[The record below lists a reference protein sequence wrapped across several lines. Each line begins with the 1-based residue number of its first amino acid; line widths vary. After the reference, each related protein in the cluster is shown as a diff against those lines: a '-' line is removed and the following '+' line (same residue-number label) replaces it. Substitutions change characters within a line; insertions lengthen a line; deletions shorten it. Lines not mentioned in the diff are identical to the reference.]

1 MTLRHLAN
9 AGLVVLTTAFVFTPP
24 LPAQEIIEVT
34 GQDRPIDADLEEVF
48 RVGVLEGESWE
59 MLGTVRQAA
68 FDARGNLYL
77 YDGSGGVT
85 GPWLDPRVLV
95 FDADGSFVHT
105 FGRSGQGPGEFNVPL
120 NMAVMRDGTTVV
132 GDLGHRAYQL
142 FDESGAFVRL
152 VRMGM
157 SGLDAALSEMHT
169 DPGGNGVY
177 SVPPLGGAL
186 ARPGTDPPTS
196 RPIIRLDLEGDNV
209 RLDTVAHGWLPPP
222 PEVPDTRIP
231 GVEVVGR
238 PVTLRD
244 IGFGRSA
251 VFEPQILIGVLPGGR
266 VVYSDSSAYA
276 LKVMEAGSAQVG
288 RVIARPFNPEPVT
301 PAIEEAEKERMQ
313 ALQAA
318 MGGSGRTKMLEIR
331 GPDGSSQSATFEAPE
346 PTFFPELPVIHALSG
361 TWDGRIWVQRR
372 GEDPNSG
379 GAIDVLTAEGD
390 YLGTFPAGTTALP
403 DAFGPDGLAAF
414 IELDEFDVAT
424 VVVRRLPVAVR

>member
-1 MTLRHLAN
+1 MTLRHLAT
-9 AGLVVLTTAFVFTPP
+9 AGLVALTLTPP
-24 LPAQEIIEVT
+24 LPAQEIVEVT
-34 GQDRPIDADLEEVF
+34 GRDRLIDADLEEVF

-59 MLGTVRQAA
+59 MLGTVRKAA

-77 YDGSGGVT
+77 FDGSGGVT
-85 GPWLDPRVLV
+85 GPWMDPRVLV

-105 FGRSGQGPGEFNVPL
+105 FGRSGQGPGEFNMPL
-120 NMAVMRDGTTVV
+120 NLAVMRDGTAIV

-142 FDESGAFVRL
+142 FDESGAFVRM
-152 VRMGM
+152 VRMEM
-157 SGLDAALSEMHT
+157 SGLAVAQSDMHT

-177 SVPPLGGAL
+177 AVPALGGAMG
-186 ARPGTDPPTS
+186 RPGTDPPAS
-196 RPIIRLDLEGDNV
+196 RPIIRLGLEGDIA
-209 RLDTVAHGWLPPP
+209 RLDTVAEGWLPPP
-222 PEVPDTRIP
+222 PETPDTRIP
-231 GVEVVGR
+231 GVEVEGR

-244 IGFGRSA
+244 LGMGQSS
-251 VFEPQILIGVLPGGR
+251 VFEPQVLIGVLPGGR

-276 LKVMEAGSAQVG
+276 LKVMEAGRAQLE
-288 RVIARPFNPEPVT
+288 RVIVRPFDPAPVT

-318 MGGSGRTKMLEIR
+318 MGGGGRTKMLEIR
-331 GPDGSSQSATFEAPE
+331 GPDGSSQSTTFQRPE
-346 PTFFPELPVIHALSG
+346 PTFFPELPVIHAVSG
-361 TWDGRIWVQRR
+361 TWEGRIWVQRR
-372 GEDPNSG
+372 GDEPDSG

>member
-1 MTLRHLAN
+1 MTLRRLAI
-9 AGLVVLTTAFVFTPP
+9 AGLVALTFTPP
-24 LPAQEIIEVT
+24 LPAQEIIEIT

-59 MLGTVRQAA
+59 MLGTVRKAA

-152 VRMGM
+152 VRMEM

-318 MGGSGRTKMLEIR
+318 MGSSGRTKMLEIR
-331 GPDGSSQSATFEAPE
+331 GPDGSSQSATFETPE

-424 VVVRRLPVAVR
+424 VVVRRLPAAVR

>member
-1 MTLRHLAN
+1 MTLRYLAI
-9 AGLVVLTTAFVFTPP
+9 AGLVALTFTPP
-24 LPAQEIIEVT
+24 LPAQEIVEVT
-34 GQDRPIDADLEEVF
+34 GRDRPIDADLEEVF

-59 MLGTVRQAA
+59 MLGTVRKAA

-77 YDGSGGVT
+77 FDGSGGVT

-105 FGRSGQGPGEFNVPL
+105 FGRSGQGPGEFNMPL
-120 NMAVMRDGTTVV
+120 NLAVMRDGTAVV

-142 FDESGAFVRL
+142 FDESGAFARM
-152 VRMGM
+152 VRMEM
-157 SGLDAALSEMHT
+157 SGLAVAQSDMHT

-177 SVPPLGGAL
+177 AVPALGGAMG
-186 ARPGTDPPTS
+186 RPGTDPPAS
-196 RPIIRLDLEGDNV
+196 RPIIRLGLEGDIV
-209 RLDTVAHGWLPPP
+209 RLDTVAEGWLPPP
-222 PEVPDTRIP
+222 PETPDTRIP
-231 GVEVVGR
+231 GVEVEGR

-244 IGFGRSA
+244 LGMGQSS
-251 VFEPQILIGVLPGGR
+251 VFEPQVLIGVLPGGR

-276 LKVMEAGSAQVG
+276 IKVMDAGSAQVE
-288 RVIARPFNPEPVT
+288 RVIVRPFDPVPVT

-313 ALQAA
+313 ARQAA
-318 MGGSGRTKMLEIR
+318 MGGGRTKMLEIR
-331 GPDGSSQSATFEAPE
+331 GPDGSSQSTTFQRPE
-346 PTFFPELPVIHALSG
+346 PAFFPELPVIHAVSG
-361 TWDGRIWVQRR
+361 TWEGRIWVQRR

-424 VVVRRLPVAVR
+424 VVVRRLPAAVR